1 MKIGQLARATGTS
14 SETIRYYEQ
23 IGLMRRPERTES
35 NYRDYAPADAD
46 RLAFI
51 RHARGLG
58 FELADIR
65 SLLDLADQPDRD
77 CGEADLIASGHL
89 EAVEHK
95 ITQLEK
101 LRVEL
106 GRMISQCRGSNAA
119 TCHILHVLSDHDLCA
134 TEHA

>member
-14 SETIRYYEQ
+14 AETIRYYEH

-65 SLLDLADQPDRD
+65 SLLGLADQPDRD
-77 CGEADLIASGHL
+77 CDEADRIASGHL
-89 EAVEHK
+89 KAVERK
-95 ITQLEK
+95 ITRLEK
-101 LRVEL
+101 LRKEL
-106 GRMISQCRGSNAA
+106 RRMVGQCRGGNASG
-119 TCHILHVLSDHDLCA
+119 CCILQVLNDHDMCEV
-134 TEHA
+134 EHT